1 MGPLSV
7 REVTLVERLTAL
19 DASFLYLEEPGTPMH
34 VSGVLV
40 FDECPEGGGLDHEAL
55 TELVRTRLPLVPRY
69 RQKVLEVPG
78 HLANPVWVDD
88 PDFDIS
94 YHVRRNALP
103 RPGTD
108 EQLLDLVARL
118 TARPLDHNRPLWE
131 MYLVEGLA
139 GDRTAV
145 VTKTHPAL
153 VDGLSAIDIG
163 QVILDPEP
171 DTVRPVS
178 AAAEEWRP
186 RRPPGSAALVWE
198 AVEDYLQ
205 RPSAVLDTARTAVGD
220 LRATAGRWAGV
231 AGGVVAAVART
242 AVSPAPVSPLN
253 APIGR
258 QRRVA
263 VARASLDDLRVVRKS
278 QGGTINDVLLT
289 SLTGALREWLLSR
302 GEPVSSSTS
311 VRALVPVSV
320 RGEDDAATEV
330 RSFLVDL
337 PVGEPNPRVRLA
349 RISFAM
355 RGLAPRSQSVGA
367 DALSAL
373 SGFAPPTLHAL
384 GARAASG
391 LSRRLFNLVVTNV
404 PGPQVPLYA
413 GGARMVE
420 VFPVVPLVR
429 GQGLAIGLT
438 SYDGTVYVG
447 LNADRDSVSDVD
459 ALADLIEQEVAYLV
473 ELAA

>member
-1 MGPLSV
+1 MV
-7 REVTLVERLTAL
+7 QRLTAL
-19 DASFLYLEEPGTPMH
+19 DASFLYLEEPATPMH
-34 VSGVLV
+34 VGGVLV
-40 FDECPEGGGLDHEAL
+40 LECPDGGLDHEAL
-55 TELVRTRLPLVPRY
+55 VELVRARLPLVPRY
-69 RQKVLEVPG
+69 RQKVVEVPG
-78 HLANPVWVDD
+78 HLANPAWIDD

-94 YHVRRNALP
+94 YHVRRSALP
-103 RPGTD
+103 RPGTE

-118 TARPLDHNRPLWE
+118 TARPLDRTRPLWE

-153 VDGLSAIDIG
+153 VDGLAAIDIG
-163 QVILDPEP
+163 QVILDPSPHADAASVAVP
-171 DTVRPVS
+171 DD
-178 AAAEEWRP
+178 WRP
-186 RRPPGSAALVWE
+186 RRPPGPAALVWE

-205 RPSAVLDTARTAVGD
+205 RPSAVLETARTAVGD
-220 LRATAGRWAGV
+220 VRATGARWAGV
-231 AGGVVAAVART
+231 ATGLLAAVART
-242 AVSPAPVSPLN
+242 AVSPAPASPLN

-258 QRRVA
+258 QRRFA
-263 VARASLDDLRVVRKS
+263 VARVSLAELREVRRAL
-278 QGGTINDVLLT
+278 GGTVNDVLLST
-289 SLTGALREWLLSR
+289 VAGALREWLLSR
-302 GEPVSSSTS
+302 GEPVVGSTV

-320 RGEDDAATEV
+320 RTEDDTAGNQV
-330 RSFLVDL
+330 SSLLVDL

-349 RISFAM
+349 RISYAM
-355 RGLAPRSQSVGA
+355 RGLAPRGQSVGA
-367 DALSAL
+367 DTLSAL

-447 LNADRDSVSDVD
+447 LNADRDSISDVD
-459 ALADLIEQEVAYLV
+459 VLADLIEREVGDLR
-473 ELAA
+473 EAAG